1 METVALTLK
10 NHFPVYIKSLLMSV
24 IITLDWH
31 YLNCFS
37 LEISEP
43 DMLSKKVLKIS
54 MEITVYH
61 QSQPEAVTGG
71 VL

>member
-1 METVALTLK
+1 
-10 NHFPVYIKSLLMSV
+10 MSV

-61 QSQPEAVTGG
+61 QSQPEAATGG

>member
-1 METVALTLK
+1 
-10 NHFPVYIKSLLMSV
+10 MSV

-37 LEISEP
+37 FEIPEP